1 MAQSNQPFKRPNLS
15 ENEEYSKI
23 PPPSAQD
30 ANFKFPAKG
39 LPTALALQAQQI
51 PSPPAQPTQEEIN
64 WAIQLE
70 ELVQKKGYKPN
81 DSEMTRYQDIANRI
95 SYFQQNQN
103 QNKQQAEKQTKQA
116 QVVPKSRVSLFFK
129 FIILALLFL
138 VFWAKLSLVV
148 AQPSYFIPRG
158 KIYVVVKP
166 VNFGSMYYSLN
177 MDKVYEDKLKK
188 GFGRNE
194 LNIEKTKNSKKKEF
208 NNPNWFKDAQYWED
222 NYILAL
228 PYPNLSFL

>member
-30 ANFKFPAKG
+30 ANFKFPGKG
-39 LPTALALQAQQI
+39 FPTALALQAQQI

-81 DSEMTRYQDIANRI
+81 DSEMNRYQDIANRI
-95 SYFQQNQN
+95 SYFQQNQKQN
-103 QNKQQAEKQTKQA
+103 QQQAQKEARQI
-116 QVVPKSRVSLFFK
+116 QVAPKIKVSLFFK
-129 FIILALLFL
+129 FVILGLLFL
-138 VFWAKLSLVV
+138 VFWAKLSLLVV
-148 AQPSYFIPRG
+148 QPSYFVPRG

-166 VNFGSMYYSLN
+166 VNFSTMYYSLN
-177 MDKVYEDKLKK
+177 MDKIYNDKLKK
-188 GFGRNE
+188 GFSRSD
-194 LNIEKTKNSKKKEF
+194 LNISKNKNSKKKEL

-222 NYILAL
+222 NYIISI
-228 PYPNLSFL
+228 PYPNFSFL